1 MLQIHPNATLGLFA
15 NADLQ
20 FLKTTNGGA
29 SVVFGIGAAYVIGW
43 NLHHNVGM
51 G

>member
-1 MLQIHPNATLGLFA
+1 MLQIHPNATLGPFV
-15 NADLQ
+15 NAGLQ

-29 SVVFGIGAAYVIGW
+29 SVVLGIGAAYVIGW
-43 NLHHNVGM
+43 NLHQYAGM